1 MPVAHACIVAGHF
14 CFTAVLLCQV
24 LMDVLG
30 VAITCVVC
38 NVVLHPA
45 MAASHQHGANA
56 ALLPGVMMINATT
69 A

>member
-1 MPVAHACIVAGHF
+1 
-14 CFTAVLLCQV
+14 
-24 LMDVLG
+24 MDVLG

>member
-1 MPVAHACIVAGHF
+1 MHACMHACIMSMLSDGSVA
-14 CFTAVLLCQV
+14 VQV

-56 ALLPGVMMINATT
+56 ALLPSAIMLNATT